1 MTRGAAGLCVAC
13 GGKTRVLGA
22 AEPVWDQEF
31 YVITMHF
38 QRFPAN
44 FGVEPRRPDM
54 GGCKQVLNL
63 QMDSCSPAPGGH
75 FSVRPLSP
83 FDTKCRRILYSKC
96 FISRALAEEEQR
108 CRPDEKGIETLHT
121 VFT

>member
-1 MTRGAAGLCVAC
+1 MQHVVCYDMADDARRSRVMRGLRRQNPRPGSRRAGV
-13 GGKTRVLGA
+13 GPGVLRN
-22 AEPVWDQEF
+22 
-31 YVITMHF
+31 TMHF
-38 QRFPAN
+38 QQFPAN

-83 FDTKCRRILYSKC
+83 FDRKCRRILYSKC
-96 FISRALAEEEQR
+96 FISRALAEEEAALPPR
-108 CRPDEKGIETLHT
+108 
-121 VFT
+121 